1 MASMLNPSNNPP
13 EQQYNLVFLQ
23 QLIRSHP
30 LACLGGLWVSLVL
43 LGSVATVG
51 LFNPGT
57 INQEGSSPTPTLE
70 TIQESTPQSTA
81 RKGLPLVVFGTVALA
96 CAGGSLLVTQ
106 VLKHAAEHHNS
117 AKGSKPIV
125 TVRKKPRPSS
135 KKRRPLPQTPQPV
148 AAQNQRDSGQAL
160 QPNLTRQQ
168 PIQGTGNHSP
178 RGVAPL
184 MRTGD
189 GGNRRPNPLGMDNQE
204 WVSSS
209 QFPIANSQFPEARI
223 PTPTRR
229 QPLRGTGNAS
239 SRRVEPLRQTG
250 GEFRAR
256 PTSQDLNNRVA
267 TAAEKGAYVTV
278 LPPEESHPLDGRQES
293 LADLLDLRKQH
304 SLTSLMRG
312 KSLL

>member
-1 MASMLNPSNNPP
+1 MLNPSNNPP
-13 EQQYNLVFLQ
+13 KQQYNLVFLQ

-57 INQEGSSPTPTLE
+57 LDQEGSSPTPTLE
-70 TIQESTPQSTA
+70 TIQQSTPKSTA
-81 RKGLPLVVFGTVALA
+81 RKGLPLAVFGTVALA

-106 VLKHAAEHHNS
+106 ALKHATEHHNS
-117 AKGSKPIV
+117 AKRSKPIV
-125 TVRKKPRPSS
+125 TVRKKTRPSS
-135 KKRRPLPQTPQPV
+135 KKRRPLPKTAQPV
-148 AAQNQRDSGQAL
+148 AVQNHRDSGQAL
-160 QPNLTRQQ
+160 QRNPTRQQ
-168 PIQGTGNHSP
+168 PLQGTGNFSS
-178 RGVAPL
+178 GGLAPL

-189 GGNRRPNPLGMDNQE
+189 GGNRRPNPLARNNQE

-209 QFPIANSQFPEARI
+209 QFPIANSQSPEARI
-223 PTPTRR
+223 PSPTLR
-229 QPLRGTGNAS
+229 QPIRGTGNAS
-239 SRRVEPLRQTG
+239 SRRVELPRQG
-250 GEFRAR
+250 GEFRPR
-256 PTSQDLNNRVA
+256 PTAQTVNNRVA
-267 TAAEKGAYVTV
+267 TTAEKGAYVTV

-312 KSLL
+312 NSLI